1 MNSFHLEESRRHP
14 SHVSTPF
21 TARSASGSRSPTPT
35 TLLLPLEWRV
45 GEWWVSLSPIAQCR
59 SAKFCFILFSSSID
73 SAIRSFTS
81 FASRSCFFHS
91 AFRSSQTPRRAFHAP
106 LESDP
111 RGSSVESN
119 DKSCSW
125 NHRRRSLESRRLSR
139 VSSVHR
145 SVSDSLI
152 ACCLSTSNCS
162 CNCFI
167 WYSLSLEYLPT
178 FLMTE
183 V

>member
-1 MNSFHLEESRRHP
+1 MNSFHLEESRRPP
-14 SHVSTPF
+14 SHVSPPF
-21 TARSASGSRSPTPT
+21 TANSASGSRSPTPP
-35 TLLLPLEWRV
+35 LPLAWRA

-59 SAKFCFILFSSSID
+59 SAKFCLILFSSSID

-81 FASRSCFFHS
+81 FASRSCVFHS
-91 AFRSSQTPRRAFHAP
+91 AFRSSQTPLRAFHAP

-119 DKSCSW
+119 DKSCNWS
-125 NHRRRSLESRRLSR
+125 HRRRSLESQRLSR

-152 ACCLSTSNCS
+152 ARCLSTSNCS

-178 FLMTE
+178 FFMTE